1 MKNILYLLIFASFSC
16 FAQQKPKPQSK
27 PNVPIIKDDPKPN
40 VPLLTDAD
48 DDLLPIHPNEPK
60 PSELLD
66 VVSAQAEAPKT
77 PPNAGTHI
85 HENLG
90 LQSNFSFNKRI
101 GFMAASPDG
110 DMVGHFFL
118 NTKNGYALLPYNSVE
133 KISEGEVNQILTPF
147 SELITYTKGPEGSFV
162 MKMSSKVS
170 SQANH
175 DWISKEE
182 SKNFFTTF
190 KKTGKVGSLGAR
202 NQFKSVE
209 YVGKDDKGKT
219 IYVYLAASPD
229 IKIDTRNTHSLTGFF
244 GLGYVASPSKRTY
257 LIIGIS
263 GAEGSAFMTSIE
275 NASYS
280 FAGKNY
286 KPVGEM
292 AAAQYAEN
300 LPDLQ
305 AGMAEEL
312 KRINEEEDP
321 QLRQLMMEQF
331 KQLENLY
338 KKVDSDMKDF
348 SKSSDVNDMP
358 LLKDSDNPKAIAE
371 HYDMQI
377 KTLQISIRQAELR
390 IRDALKAEN
399 YKAAQHY
406 TCMKNCYL
414 IELNRIQKAKAEHL
428 QIMNQYKNNEEKRD
442 EKIRQLMETNGQ
454 PKPCNC

>member
-1 MKNILYLLIFASFSC
+1 MKNILYFLIFASFSC
-16 FAQQKPKPQSK
+16 FAQQKPKPKPK

-60 PSELLD
+60 PNELLD

-90 LQSNFSFNKRI
+90 LQSNFSFNKKI
-101 GFMAASPDG
+101 GFTVSSPDG
-110 DMVGHFFL
+110 NMVGHFFL
-118 NTKNGYALLPYNSVE
+118 NTKNGYSLLPYNSI
-133 KISEGEVNQILTPF
+133 KKTAEGEVNQILTPF
-147 SELITYTKGPEGSFV
+147 SELITYTKAPEGSFV
-162 MKMSSKVS
+162 MKMSSKES
-170 SQANH
+170 SEANH
-175 DWISKEE
+175 DWISKEG
-182 SKNFFTTF
+182 SKKFFTTF
-190 KKTGKVGSLGAR
+190 KKTGKVSSLGGK

-209 YVGKDDKGKT
+209 YVGKDDEGKT

-229 IKIDTRNTHSLTGFF
+229 IKIDTRNTHSLTGHF

-257 LIIGIS
+257 LVTGIS
-263 GAEGSAFMTSIE
+263 GAEGSVFMTYIV

-280 FAGKNY
+280 FSGKNY
-286 KPVGEM
+286 KPMGEM
-292 AAAQYAEN
+292 AGAQYAEN
-300 LPDLQ
+300 IPDMQ
-305 AGMAEEL
+305 ASMAEAM
-312 KRINEEEDP
+312 KQINEEEDP
-321 QLRQLMMEQF
+321 QTRQLMMEQF
-331 KQLENLY
+331 KQLQNLN

-348 SKSSDVNDMP
+348 SKSSDLNDMP

-377 KTLQISIRQAELR
+377 TSLQISIRQAELR
-390 IRDALKAEN
+390 IKDALKAEN
-399 YKAAQHY
+399 YKAVQTY

-414 IELNRIQKAKAEHL
+414 NELNRLQKLKTEH
-428 QIMNQYKNNEEKRD
+428 IRIVNQYKNDEEKRD
-442 EKIRQLMETNGQ
+442 EKIRQLMETHGQ